1 MNMEMMM
8 KNPMKIS
15 DYMKYATLFQRME
28 DEHIKTIGAELDKY
42 FPLNQGDRQLYNQF
56 AQMIVKKETPSVTD
70 PDLIE
75 ITFEVSEE
83 NQATVAGYV
92 ESLYLPKWRKLFEFV
107 DANLQPWIDRQSVLR
122 YNRALNSQ
130 KENGGKDETIVASKI
145 AAFNSPDF
153 VDTDENATTKSYGMQ
168 VKSED
173 TGGTE
178 TVSQRMETQ
187 AEKLVTNT
195 LLFWQTNG
203 ITKRVF
209 DDTAKAI
216 GLSLWASHFMKGGTD
231 LDETTRRIVQNS

>member
-1 MNMEMMM
+1 MEMMM
-8 KNPMKIS
+8 RNPMKIS

-28 DEHIKTIGAELDKY
+28 DEHIKAIAVELDKY
-42 FPLNQGDRQLYNQF
+42 FPLNQGDRVLYSQF
-56 AQMIVKKETPSVTD
+56 ANMIAKKETPNADD

-75 ITFEVSEE
+75 IGFEVSEE

-92 ESLYLPKWRKLFEFV
+92 ESMCMPKWSKLFSFV

-130 KENGGKDETIVASKI
+130 KKNGGKDDTVVTSQI
-145 AAFNSPDF
+145 APFNSTDF
-153 VDTDENATTKSYGMQ
+153 MDTDESTTTKSYGLE

-187 AEKLVTNT
+187 AEKLVANT
-195 LLFWQTNG
+195 LSFWQANG

-209 DDTAKAI
+209 DDAARTIA
-216 GLSLWASHFMKGGTD
+216 LSLWSSHFMKGGTD
-231 LDETTRRIVQNS
+231 LDETTRRVVSNT